1 MTGWDTLSIVGGRF
15 IDPANHIDERLDLH
29 VAAGRILAIGNAP
42 PGFEPQQTIDATHQ
56 IVCPGL
62 IDLSASLREPGQE
75 HKGTIANETAAAAR
89 GGITTLICTP
99 DTEPVIDTPA
109 VWELIRRR
117 AKAAGNARV
126 LAIGAMTHQLAG
138 EQLSEMAALQR
149 AGCVAVGNARKPL
162 ASTLVERR
170 AMEYAA
176 TFGLT
181 VLLRPEDWHL
191 KADGCAHEGAVATRL
206 GIPGIPS
213 AAETVAVARDLALA
227 EHTGA
232 TVHFRSL
239 STATATRMIRDGIAG
254 HLPISAD
261 VAIHHLHLTEQD
273 IDGFDANCHV
283 SPPLRTLADRE
294 ALRAAV
300 RDGTISVICSD
311 HQPHDADAKEA
322 PFPETSPGISGLES
336 LLALTLRLVEED
348 VLDLPTAIAR
358 LTAGPASVL
367 GLPYG
372 TLSPNAI
379 ADVCVFDPH
388 AVWTLHRDRMTS
400 SGHNTPFD
408 GWEFRGKVTHTL
420 YEGRQVFGDD
430 NQYSTHRS

>member
-1 MTGWDTLSIVGGRF
+1 VNGGDTLSIVGGRL
-15 IDPANHIDERLDLH
+15 IDPANDIDDHLDLH
-29 VAAGRILAIGNAP
+29 IAAGKILAVGRAP
-42 PGFEPQQTIDATHQ
+42 PGFEPRRTISATGQ

-75 HKGTIANETAAAAR
+75 QKATIANETAAAAR
-89 GGITTLICTP
+89 GGITTLVCTP
-99 DTEPVIDTPA
+99 DTDPVIDTPA
-109 VWELIRRR
+109 VWELVRRR

-126 LAIGAMTHQLAG
+126 LAIGALTHQLAG
-138 EQLSEMAALQR
+138 EQLSEMAALKR
-149 AGCVAVGNARKPL
+149 AGCVAVGNASKPL

-181 VLLRPEDWHL
+181 VLLRPEDRHL

-239 STATATRMIRDGIAG
+239 STATATRMIRDGIAS

-261 VAIHHLHLTEQD
+261 VAIHQLHLAEQD
-273 IDGFDANCHV
+273 IDGFDASCHV

-336 LLALTLRLVEED
+336 LLALTLRLVED
-348 VLDLPTAIAR
+348 GVLDLTTAVAR
-358 LTAGPASVL
+358 LTAGPAGVL
-367 GLPYG
+367 GLPFG
-372 TLSPNAI
+372 TLTSDTI
-379 ADVCVFDPH
+379 ADVCVFNPD
-388 AVWTLHRDRMTS
+388 AVWTLSRDHMTS
-400 SGHNTPFD
+400 SGRNTPFD

-420 YEGRQVFGDD
+420 YEGRLVFEDGDTLST
-430 NQYSTHRS
+430 YSR

>member
-1 MTGWDTLSIVGGRF
+1 MTGRDTLSIIGGRL
-15 IDPANHIDERLDLH
+15 IDPANEIDDHLDLH
-29 VAAGRILAIGNAP
+29 IAAGRILAIGNAP
-42 PGFEPQQTIDATHQ
+42 PGFDPQCTIDATNQ
-56 IVCPGL
+56 VVCPGL

-89 GGITTLICTP
+89 GGITTVICTP
-99 DTEPVIDTPA
+99 DTDPVIDTPA

-126 LAIGAMTHQLAG
+126 LAIGALTHQLAG
-138 EQLSEMAALQR
+138 TQLSEMAALKQ
-149 AGCVAVGNARKPL
+149 AGCVAVGNAREPL

-181 VLLRPEDWHL
+181 VLLRPEDRHL

-232 TVHFRSL
+232 IVHFRSL
-239 STATATRMIRDGIAG
+239 STATATRMMRDGITS

-261 VAIHHLHLTEQD
+261 VAIHQLHLTEQD
-273 IDGFDANCHV
+273 IDGFDASCHV

-300 RDGTISVICSD
+300 RDGAIAVVCSD
-311 HQPHDADAKEA
+311 HQPHDVDAKEA
-322 PFPETSPGISGLES
+322 PFPETAPGISGLET
-336 LLALTLRLVEED
+336 LLALTLRLVEEG
-348 VLDLPTAIAR
+348 VLELDTAIAR
-358 LTAGPASVL
+358 LTTGPATVL
-367 GLPYG
+367 KLPYG
-372 TLSPNAI
+372 TLTPDAV
-379 ADVCVFDPH
+379 ADVCVFDPN
-388 AVWTLHRDRMTS
+388 AVWTLHREYMTS

-420 YEGRQVFGDD
+420 YEGRLVFQDSHE
-430 NQYSTHRS
+430 YALT